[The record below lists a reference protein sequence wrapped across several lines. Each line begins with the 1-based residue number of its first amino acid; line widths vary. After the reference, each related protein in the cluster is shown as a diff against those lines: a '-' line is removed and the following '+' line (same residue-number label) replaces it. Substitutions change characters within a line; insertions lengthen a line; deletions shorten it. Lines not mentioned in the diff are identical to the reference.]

1 MQEKPTVISLFSGG
15 GGLDLGLA
23 AAGFNILFENDI
35 DKQSCITLE
44 LNGNRA
50 KQNGLDGFENAVVKP
65 GDVRDLSGVEILN
78 SLGISRGGVDVMAG
92 GPPCQAFSVFGKR
105 QGTND
110 QRGQLSFEYRRVLGE
125 LAPKVFLFENV
136 AGLLTVEKGAT
147 YKRLLEELASPAEGL
162 NYEIFANRVNAH
174 DYCVPQNRDRVIIV
188 GVRSDI
194 ASKRNIVS
202 FTIPATSS
210 NHPAESNLHAWR
222 TVADAFR
229 GLPELKPNETSQKPI
244 ANHHGRKHSQKI
256 IDRYAAL
263 GPGERDGKTRI
274 NRLDS
279 SKPSY
284 TIVVGSDHG
293 GGKGHVHPSQPRE
306 VTPRESAR
314 IQTFPDW
321 WEFSGSVRDEI
332 RQIGNAV
339 PTLLGFSI
347 GNALRTQVFGYKPV
361 RLNEAIQALGQEHL
375 FKRS

>member
-35 DKQSCITLE
+35 DTQSCITLQQ
-44 LNGNRA
+44 NGDRA
-50 KQNGLDGFENAVVKP
+50 KANGLSGFENTIVKS
-65 GDVRDLSGVEILN
+65 GDIRDLSGVEILG
-78 SLGISRGGVDVMAG
+78 SLGFDRGNVDVMAG

-105 QGTND
+105 QGTSD

-136 AGLLTVEKGAT
+136 AGLLTVEKGET
-147 YKRLLEELASPAEGL
+147 YKRLLRELANPAEDL
-162 NYEIFANRVNAH
+162 NYKIFANRVNAH

-194 ASKRNIVS
+194 ASSENVVD
-202 FTIPATSS
+202 FDIPATSS
-210 NHPAESNLHAWR
+210 SHPEIDGLYSWR
-222 TVADAFR
+222 TVSDAFL
-229 GLPELKPNETSQKPI
+229 GLPELLPNETLKNSVP
-244 ANHHGRKHSQKI
+244 NHHGRRHSQNI

-274 NRLDS
+274 NRLDA

-293 GGKGHVHPSQPRE
+293 GGKGHVHPTQPRE

-321 WEFSGSVRDEI
+321 WEFSGTVRDEI

-347 GNALRTQVFGYKPV
+347 GNALRTQVLGRESV
-361 RLNEAIQALGQEHL
+361 HLQDAVHALSQEHL

>member
-23 AAGFNILFENDI
+23 AAGFTILFENDI
-35 DKQSCITLE
+35 DKQSCVTLQQ
-44 LNGNRA
+44 NGDRA
-50 KQNGLDGFENAVVKP
+50 KANGLSGFENAIVKS
-65 GDVRDLSGVEILN
+65 GDVRDLSGIEILE
-78 SLGISRGGVDVMAG
+78 SLGLARGDVDVMAG

-136 AGLLTVEKGAT
+136 AGLLTVEKGET
-147 YKRLLEELASPAEGL
+147 YKRLLEELADPAEDL
-162 NYEIFANRVNAH
+162 NYKIFANRVNAR

-194 ASKRNIVS
+194 ASSRNI
-202 FTIPATSS
+202 FDFDIPTTSS
-210 NHPAESNLHAWR
+210 SNPERDGIFSWR
-222 TVADAFR
+222 TVSDAFL
-229 GLPELKPNETSQKPI
+229 GLPELKPNEVLNNSV
-244 ANHHGRKHSQKI
+244 ANHHGRKHSQSI

-274 NRLDS
+274 NRLDAK
-279 SKPSY
+279 KPSY

-293 GGKGHVHPSQPRE
+293 GGKGHVHPTQPRE

-321 WEFSGSVRDEI
+321 WEFSGTVRDEI

-339 PTLLGFSI
+339 PALLGFSI
-347 GNALRTQVFGYKPV
+347 GNALRTQILGYESV
-361 RLNEAIQALGQEHL
+361 RLQDAVHALGQDHL